1 MRITILLEVAD
12 QLSAEVKVAL
22 EDANWLSRNGHQ
34 VTVVSRSPQPS

>member
-22 EDANWLSRNGHQ
+22 EDANWLSRNGPE
-34 VTVVSRSPQPS
+34 TADVSGN